1 MPCRNGRRT
10 CRRSRSVSGVS
21 LSSAR
26 RRMIPRHA
34 RLCAFDLAEPLLE
47 REPFGHLPHDLA
59 GADQVTFEPREP
71 DDLRSEAA
79 LAAFLQDP
87 LLAVDL
93 IVPDCDDIR
102 ADLFEDVVD
111 VAFMAEDRAVDRLER
126 LDHPEPGGLR
136 HDRLVLEL
144 PRGAVA
150 RDDDPQL
157 VAELPRLA
165 EKVHMT
171 GMEEIEDPRRHYAD
185 HERHARTMSCPSR
198 NTRFLARAYAF
209 ASSFET
215 ACPSSAI
222 ISQIVAVGPRPAM
235 NGRPMRARTSPD
247 RVMQMSPPAS
257 LRRVRI
263 EAGDTNSLAIVRSV
277 SASRPSPS

>member
-10 CRRSRSVSGVS
+10 CRRSRSASGVS

-26 RRMIPRHA
+26 RRLIRGPA
-34 RLCAFDLAEPLLE
+34 RLCASDLAEPLLE
-47 REPFGHLPHDLA
+47 REPFRHLPHDLP

-71 DDLRSEAA
+71 DDLRGEAA
-79 LAAFLQDP
+79 LSAFLQNP
-87 LLAVDL
+87 LLVVDL
-93 IVPDCDDIR
+93 IVPDRDDIR
-102 ADLFEDVVD
+102 ADLLEDVVD
-111 VAFMAEDRAVDRLER
+111 VAFVAEDSAVDGLER
-126 LDHPEPGGLR
+126 LDHLEPGGLR
-136 HDRLVLEL
+136 HDWLVLEL

-165 EKVHMT
+165 EEIHMT

-198 NTRFLARAYAF
+198 KTRFLARAYAF

-222 ISQIVAVGPRPAM
+222 ISQIVAVGARPAM
-235 NGRPMRARTSPD
+235 I
-247 RVMQMSPPAS
+247 MSAVVS
-257 LRRVRI
+257 
-263 EAGDTNSLAIVRSV
+263 SV
-277 SASRPSPS
+277 

>member
-10 CRRSRSVSGVS
+10 CRRSRSASGVS

-26 RRMIPRHA
+26 RRLIRGPA

-93 IVPDCDDIR
+93 IVPDRDDIR

-126 LDHPEPGGLR
+126 LDHLEPGGLR
-136 HDRLVLEL
+136 HDRLGLEL
-144 PRGAVA
+144 PRGGGA
-150 RDDDPQL
+150 RGGDPSRL
-157 VAELPRLA
+157 GELPRLA
-165 EKVHMT
+165 
-171 GMEEIEDPRRHYAD
+171 G
-185 HERHARTMSCPSR
+185 
-198 NTRFLARAYAF
+198 
-209 ASSFET
+209 
-215 ACPSSAI
+215 
-222 ISQIVAVGPRPAM
+222 
-235 NGRPMRARTSPD
+235 
-247 RVMQMSPPAS
+247 
-257 LRRVRI
+257 
-263 EAGDTNSLAIVRSV
+263 
-277 SASRPSPS
+277 